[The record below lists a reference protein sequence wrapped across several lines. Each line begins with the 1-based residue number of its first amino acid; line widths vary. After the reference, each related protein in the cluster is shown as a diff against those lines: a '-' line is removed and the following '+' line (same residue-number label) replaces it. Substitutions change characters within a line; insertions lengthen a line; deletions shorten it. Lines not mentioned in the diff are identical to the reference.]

1 MKETKTAIITV
12 RYAFDAEKF
21 RKNLLAIAKEFP
33 IYVFDNS
40 KEPIDTSGIANLHYL
55 HEGENRGLMYGINRC
70 VEAALQEGKEVAVY
84 FDQDS
89 HTDPAL
95 IRSLNESFETV
106 RKSDPKLFALGPLPV
121 RKDQTPYD
129 IHPVS
134 EPQPGL
140 FLVEEL
146 ITSGSVF
153 SLRAIEEVGFYDEGL
168 FVDTGDFEICWRAG
182 ERGYHCYIDTRIRMV
197 HEIGVENL
205 RVLGK
210 TMPISSP
217 LRNYYQTR
225 NITALLLRRP
235 LYRKYQIHFLRRL
248 VNITLNLLFV
258 PPRLK
263 RARYNLLGFYH
274 GVIQKMGRL
283 DV

>member
-1 MKETKTAIITV
+1 MSGKIAVFTV
-12 RYAFDAEKF
+12 RYAFDAERF
-21 RKNLLAIAKEFP
+21 RTNLLHISRKFP

-40 KEPIDTSGIANLHYL
+40 AEPIAYKGISNLHYL
-55 HEGENRGLMYGINRC
+55 HEGRNRGLMYGINRC
-70 VEAALQEGKEVAVY
+70 IEAALQDGKEIGIY

-89 HTDPAL
+89 RVNPEL
-95 IRSLNESFETV
+95 IGSLIASFETI
-106 RKSDPKLFALGPLPV
+106 RKEDPKLFALGPLPV
-121 RKDQTPYD
+121 RKDGTPYD
-129 IHPVS
+129 IHPRT
-134 EPQPGL
+134 EPKPGL
-140 FLVEEL
+140 FLVDEL
-146 ITSGSVF
+146 ITSGTVF
-153 SLRAIEEVGFYDEGL
+153 SLDAIKKVGFYDEGL

-182 ERGYHCYIDTRIRMV
+182 DMGYRCYLDSRIRMT

-235 LYRKYQIHFLRRL
+235 LYRKYQVHFFRRL
-248 VNITLNLLFV
+248 VNIALNLLFV
-258 PPRLK
+258 PPRRE
-263 RARYNLLGFYH
+263 RARMNLLGFYH
-274 GVIQKMGRL
+274 GIVGKMGKL